1 MATPAQIKAIWAL
14 SRKRGLTREQLYET
28 AGVAHLST
36 LDYTAAAA
44 LIDRLGGC
52 DQPRPKRNRASGA
65 GVPARRRKREPGI
78 IAPASKLQRGLI
90 RDLLCQVTLVSTQWP
105 KILAEKWNV
114 HLTADLEGPLSTD
127 AAHKVIGG
135 LQAWIRNN
143 LERALREAT
152 S

>member
-14 SRKRGLTREQLYET
+14 SRKRGLSREQLYDT

-36 LDYTAAAA
+36 LDYHAAAA

-52 DQPRPKRNRASGA
+52 DRKAKSKRTGH
-65 GVPARRRKREPGI
+65 ARRAREPGI
-78 IAPASKLQRGLI
+78 IAPASQLQRGFI
-90 RDLLCQVTLVSTQWP
+90 RDLLCQITLVSTQWP
-105 KILAEKWNV
+105 KILADKWNV
-114 HLTADLEGPLSTD
+114 HLDADLKGPLSTD

-135 LQAWIRNN
+135 LQAWIRN
-143 LERALREAT
+143 RDAASLRETT